1 MYSVNMTYVI
11 RCTRV
16 YNLQVHVQAH
26 ACMHAR
32 YMCMYYVIRFK
43 FNTLHIFN
51 FYRYMYTYIYI
62 YQNTCKVTSAC
73 ILEI

>member
-32 YMCMYYVIRFK
+32 YMCIYYVIRFK
-43 FNTLHIFN
+43 FNTFHMFN
-51 FYRYMYTYIYI
+51 FYRYEYTYVHISEYM
-62 YQNTCKVTSAC
+62 
-73 ILEI
+73 